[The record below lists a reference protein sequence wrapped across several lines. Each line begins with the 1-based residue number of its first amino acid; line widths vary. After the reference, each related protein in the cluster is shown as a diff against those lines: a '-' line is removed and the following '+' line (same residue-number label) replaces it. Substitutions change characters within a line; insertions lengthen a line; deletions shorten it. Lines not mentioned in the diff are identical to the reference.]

1 MKYLILCIS
10 VAVVGFWI
18 GRKTPVPTA
27 APVFVSTQ
35 KNKVVVAPHP
45 DSHSEGIVEQ
55 IQKGRQQAQ
64 ELKDLAAAPQISPEK
79 MQVLIAQV
87 KNKKES
93 LITRR
98 QVAFTL
104 HKHMDESQWR
114 LLVSQMDPRLK
125 EAISLNSNELLEGYI
140 RASR

>member
-1 MKYLILCIS
+1 MKYLILCLF

-27 APVFVSTQ
+27 APVIVPQS
-35 KNKVVVAPHP
+35 KKVAVAPHP

-55 IQKGRQQAQ
+55 IQQGRQQAQ

-79 MQVLIAQV
+79 MQVLLAQV

-93 LITRR
+93 LILRR

-104 HKHMDESQWR
+104 RKHMDESQWR
-114 LLVSQMDPRLK
+114 ILLSQMDPRLK